1 MFSKPRSNNIIQAD
15 AASRRLI
22 QVLAVQGEI
31 TVTRENEIVTTE
43 VVAREYRLNEPLA
56 REIVA
61 EETQRALRRSWVAW
75 LVFLVGLGLA
85 GYLYF
90 ASGSDKTT
98 ALWVLIGSMSAWMLV
113 GRFLAGPAIRR
124 AAKAK
129 AARLQQ
135 PYS

>member
-1 MFSKPRSNNIIQAD
+1 M
-15 AASRRLI
+15 
-22 QVLAVQGEI
+22 
-31 TVTRENEIVTTE
+31 TRENEIVTTE